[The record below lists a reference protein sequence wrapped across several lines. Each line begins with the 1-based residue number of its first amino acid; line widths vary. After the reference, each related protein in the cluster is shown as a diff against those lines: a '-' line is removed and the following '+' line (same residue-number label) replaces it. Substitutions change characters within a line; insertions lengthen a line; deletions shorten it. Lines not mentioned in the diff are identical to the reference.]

1 MLTLFRRHLI
11 DCKHAKKGRKYRTC
25 GCPLAVEGK
34 LHGAMIRRALDLRNW
49 EAAQKLVR
57 EWEVNGDKP
66 VVTVSVAYERF
77 LAQRKAKGMSAD
89 MLHKHEKLGLE
100 MQAFLGDIPLRSI
113 TLDGLSE
120 FRESWTI
127 GPGTAKNQI
136 ARMRS
141 FFRFCIDRQW
151 IERNLAKLIEMPKV
165 DDSEP
170 KPYEPGELV
179 RINEA
184 IDQFPN
190 KGIYGEMTRE
200 RLRAFVAVL
209 RWTGMR
215 IGDAVQLPETIGAN
229 IKLRTTKNGKHVSVP
244 THPEIEIG
252 IQKIKK
258 GKQYLFWS
266 GEGTVKSQVSC
277 WERTFKKLS
286 KIAKI
291 HIHAHRWRHTFIV
304 NLLSKGVPVSEVAAL
319 AGNSPRIIE
328 RHYNQW
334 IQSRQDALDKAFMGT
349 WT

>member
-1 MLTLFRRHLI
+1 MLTILRRHLTT
-11 DCKHAKKGRKYRTC
+11 CKHLNKGRKYRAC

-34 LHGAMIRRALDLRNW
+34 LHGVNIRRALDLRNW

-57 EWEVNGDKP
+57 EWEGNGDKP

-77 LAQRKAKGMSAD
+77 LAQRKSKGMSAD
-89 MLHKHEKLGLE
+89 MLHKHEKLGIGL
-100 MQAFLGDIPLRSI
+100 QAFLGDIPLRSM

-170 KPYEPGELV
+170 KPYEPHELV

-215 IGDAVQLPETIGAN
+215 IGDAVQLPENIGAN

-244 THPEIEIG
+244 THPEIEG
-252 IQKIKK
+252 GVKKIKR
-258 GKQYLFWS
+258 GTQYLFWS

-286 KIAKI
+286 KIAEI

-304 NLLSKGVPVSEVAAL
+304 NLLTKGVPVSEVAAL

-334 IQSRQDALDKAFMGT
+334 IQSRQDAIDKAFMGT
-349 WT
+349 W

>member
-1 MLTLFRRHLI
+1 MLTIFRRHLTT
-11 DCKHAKKGRKYRTC
+11 CKHSSKGRKYRTC
-25 GCPLAVEGK
+25 ACPLAVEGTLRGEK
-34 LHGAMIRRALDLRNW
+34 VRKSLDVRSW
-49 EAAQKLVR
+49 EAGQKLVR

-66 VVTVSVAYERF
+66 VVTVSVGYERF
-77 LAQRKAKGMSAD
+77 LAQRKTKGMSAD

-100 MQAFLGDIPLRSI
+100 LQAFLGNIPLRSV
-113 TLDGLSE
+113 TLDQLSE

-136 ARMRS
+136 ARLRS

-151 IERNLAKLIEMPKV
+151 IDRNIAKLIEMPKV

-170 KPYEPGELV
+170 KPYEPAELTK
-179 RINEA
+179 ISEA

-200 RLRAFVAVL
+200 RVRAFVSVL

-215 IGDAVQLPETIGAN
+215 IGDAVQLPEGIGEN

-244 THPEIEIG
+244 THPEIG
-252 IQKIKK
+252 LAVKKIKR
-258 GKQYLFWS
+258 GTQYLFWS
-266 GEGTVKSQVSC
+266 GEGTVHSQVSC

-286 KIAKI
+286 KIAGV
-291 HIHAHRWRHTFIV
+291 HIYAHRWRHTFIV
-304 NLLSKGVPVSEVAAL
+304 DLLTKGIPVSEVAAL

-334 IQSRQDALDKAFMGT
+334 IQSRQDRLDQMFKGT
-349 WT
+349 W